1 MLQAMKPLFATALL
15 FCVAAPAFGQ
25 VHVDKGAKIFIEPMS
40 EGFNTYL
47 QAAFIKKGVPV
58 IMVDDQA
65 RADYVIAGTA
75 ETVKAG
81 WAKTIFITPKGDANA
96 SITVKDAKTGN
107 IVFGYAVD
115 KFAARHGQQS
125 TAEACAKHF
134 KEFIERK

>member
-1 MLQAMKPLFATALL
+1 LKSLFPIALL
-15 FCVAAPAFGQ
+15 FCLAAPGLCQA
-25 VHVDKGAKIFIEPMS
+25 HVDKGAKVFIEPMS
-40 EGFNTYL
+40 ESFNTYL
-47 QAAFIKKGVPV
+47 QAAFIKKDVPV
-58 IMVDDQA
+58 IMVDDEA
-65 RADYVIAGTA
+65 KADFVIAGTA

-81 WAKTIFITPKGDANA
+81 WAKTIFVTPKGDADA